1 MKQLTKLKCDYCSW
15 CEVPKYKCKNNKA
28 KCHKYSKRL
37 INKRFRKMCG
47 GSNEKV

>member
-15 CEVPKYKCKNNKA
+15 CEVSKYKCKNNKA

-37 INKRFRKMCG
+37 INKRFRK
-47 GSNEKV
+47 NIRRR